1 MVDEVTDDL
10 LIPTK
15 EEGHLNLLEKEEGH
29 LKLLEKEEEDQEE
42 DKDRKV

>member
-10 LIPTK
+10 VIPTK
-15 EEGHLNLLEKEEGH
+15 EGHLKLLEKEEGH
-29 LKLLEKEEEDQEE
+29 LKLLEIEEEDQEE